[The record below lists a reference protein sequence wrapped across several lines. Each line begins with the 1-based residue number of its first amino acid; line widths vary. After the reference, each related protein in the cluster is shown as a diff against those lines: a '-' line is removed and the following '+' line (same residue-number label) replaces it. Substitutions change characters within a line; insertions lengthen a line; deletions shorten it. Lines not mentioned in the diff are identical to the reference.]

1 MGSRPEKCYRLLAEL
16 VERSKML
23 TKNRLFV
30 CAALIATLALA
41 GGPSAPLG
49 AQPAEQ
55 PQFGSWGFDLSGMD
69 PKAKPGDSFYD
80 YANGTWDARTEFPP
94 DKARFGMFDVL
105 RDKSEEQLRVIVEDA
120 AKEAATAGPAAD
132 PRLRKIGTLYNSFM
146 DFARVEQLD
155 ATPIADD
162 LARIRDAKTK
172 ADIAALMG
180 RERADLAASF

>member
-1 MGSRPEKCYRLLAEL
+1 MGSRPEKCYMLLREL

-41 GGPSAPLG
+41 GGPSTPLV

-80 YANGTWDARTEFPP
+80 YANGTWDARTEIPP

-120 AKEAATAGPAAD
+120 AKEAGPAAD

-146 DFARVEQLD
+146 DF
-155 ATPIADD
+155 
-162 LARIRDAKTK
+162 
-172 ADIAALMG
+172 
-180 RERADLAASF
+180 